1 MILALNVPL
10 NSVSFGQTS
19 TALLREMKKRS
30 LDPSIFPIGGQV
42 DLSTQE
48 PDHEFDKWVQKN
60 CQNAPACPSRDIP
73 TFKLWHL
80 NGSLESFS
88 EKQTL
93 LSFYELDQPTPAE
106 TNVARNHNTI
116 FTSEYTCEAF
126 MNAGVQTHYVP
137 LFFDNFNFKNTNKK
151 YFDDGRI
158 VFNLVGKVE
167 KRKRHEKTIRAWI
180 KRFGGDKRYFLQCA
194 VYNPFFKD
202 QDNNA
207 IINNICEG
215 KKVFNVG
222 FLGFMGK
229 NAIYNDFLNSG
240 DIILGM
246 SGGEGWGLPEF
257 HSVGL
262 GKHAV
267 VMDAHSYKGWANK
280 DNSCLVNPSGKIEAY
295 DGVFFNKG
303 QPYNQGNIFDYNED
317 EFIAA
322 CEEAIKKVESNRVNE
337 EGLKIQKEFT
347 VDKTL
352 DKILELV

>member
-1 MILALNVPL
+1 MNLALNVPL

-60 CQNAPACPSRDIP
+60 CQKAPACHSRDIP

-180 KRFGGDKRYFLQCA
+180 KRFGGDKR
-194 VYNPFFKD
+194 
-202 QDNNA
+202 
-207 IINNICEG
+207 
-215 KKVFNVG
+215 
-222 FLGFMGK
+222 
-229 NAIYNDFLNSG
+229 
-240 DIILGM
+240 
-246 SGGEGWGLPEF
+246 
-257 HSVGL
+257 
-262 GKHAV
+262 
-267 VMDAHSYKGWANK
+267 
-280 DNSCLVNPSGKIEAY
+280 
-295 DGVFFNKG
+295 
-303 QPYNQGNIFDYNED
+303 
-317 EFIAA
+317 
-322 CEEAIKKVESNRVNE
+322 
-337 EGLKIQKEFT
+337 
-347 VDKTL
+347 
-352 DKILELV
+352 